1 LKDLAYFDHTYKTVS
16 GQMTDSDKDNNFT
29 RYFSTLFPTS
39 ALFDFYSVYCGERP
53 ENREF
58 CLEAE
63 DWRRRFEGVDSSHKL
78 ASLVKTKGLRAL
90 HAGAIYSDR
99 VSFARRSGVV
109 TQHKELLFDLDL
121 QDNSWVA
128 GEKND
133 MVHNDRFMPLLFASA
148 NILKVVLEQVFGFSQ
163 FMLVYSGRRGVHLYT
178 LDSRAFKLTS
188 EARKAICAFVSLPPR
203 ATTAASDT
211 SPFLNANLNPSLN
224 ITEVHDAVDA
234 AWTVATG
241 TGDGMC
247 NMLSSRV
254 DIMKFAHLFCSWRD
268 FEPRKKQAKDE
279 NSDTNNRPPPR
290 KLPTAQNVIAE
301 LSQCSAEERL
311 PRLARL
317 NPYAARDLALSIVW
331 PRLDAEVTSSL
342 QHTIKTPFSLHAA
355 TQRVALPL
363 GVDACLRGWKP
374 SNANLWAPEFENG
387 YRNGVDI
394 LKKAALEMRRRQSLE
409 KKRGRE
415 ENTCEAS
422 W

>member
-1 LKDLAYFDHTYKTVS
+1 MA
-16 GQMTDSDKDNNFT
+16 DSDKDNTFAC
-29 RYFSTLFPTS
+29 YFSTLFPTS
-39 ALFDFYSVYCGERP
+39 VLFDFYSVHCDERP

-63 DWRRRFEGVDSSHKL
+63 EWRRRFEEVASKDKL

-90 HAGAIYSDR
+90 HAGAVYSDR

-109 TQHKELLFDLDL
+109 AQHKELVFDLDL
-121 QDNSWVA
+121 QDNPWVA
-128 GEKND
+128 GEKSD
-133 MVHNDRFMPLLFASA
+133 MAHNDRFMPLLFASA

-188 EARKAICAFVSLPPR
+188 EARKALCAFVSLPPR
-203 ATTAASDT
+203 TTGASDT
-211 SPFLNANLNPSLN
+211 VGSPFLNTNLNPSLN

-241 TGDGMC
+241 REGGMC
-247 NMLSSRV
+247 NMLGSRV
-254 DIMKFAHLFCSWRD
+254 DIMRFAHLFCSWRD
-268 FEPRKKQAKDE
+268 FEPRKKQGKDE
-279 NSDTNNRPPPR
+279 SSDTNNRPPPR

-317 NPYAARDLALSIVW
+317 NPYAARDLALSVVW
-331 PRLDAEVTSSL
+331 PRLDTEVTGNL

-374 SNANLWAPEFENG
+374 SDAALEAPEFEHG

-394 LKKAALEMRRRQSLE
+394 LRKAALEMRRHQSLE